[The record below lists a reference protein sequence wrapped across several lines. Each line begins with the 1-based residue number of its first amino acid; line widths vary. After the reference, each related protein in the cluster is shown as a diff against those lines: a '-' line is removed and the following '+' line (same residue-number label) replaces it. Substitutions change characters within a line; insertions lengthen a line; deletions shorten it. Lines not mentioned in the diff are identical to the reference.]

1 MKQFILSIIAIF
13 CFYPVANADNSNAQ
27 LKLISENIKQPGSKT
42 SLSGFGLEVYHKV
55 GDSTRLVVNLEK
67 SRTEKRVEKALK
79 ILQSK
84 HEKNPKKSTQQ
95 DILKLTKILK
105 KEREKRSQVA
115 IVSDTIDKSF
125 GFIFEA
131 RTLNGQTIYSNGAD
145 PTYVQKNV
153 FEIGIRIDW

>member
-27 LKLISENIKQPGSKT
+27 LKLISENTKQPGSKT

-55 GDSTRLVVNLEK
+55 SDSSRLVVN
-67 SRTEKRVEKALK
+67 
-79 ILQSK
+79 Q
-84 HEKNPKKSTQQ
+84 
-95 DILKLTKILK
+95 
-105 KEREKRSQVA
+105 EKRSQVD

-131 RTLNGQTIYSNGAD
+131 RTLSGQVTYSNTPD
-145 PTYVQKNV
+145 ITSVQKNV
-153 FEIGIRIDW
+153 FEIGIRMDW

>member
-1 MKQFILSIIAIF
+1 M
-13 CFYPVANADNSNAQ
+13 
-27 LKLISENIKQPGSKT
+27 
-42 SLSGFGLEVYHKV
+42 
-55 GDSTRLVVNLEK
+55 
-67 SRTEKRVEKALK
+67 EKALK

-131 RTLNGQTIYSNGAD
+131 RTLSGQIDSSEHD
-145 PTYVQKNV
+145 PISVQKNV
-153 FEIGIRIDW
+153 FEIGIRMDW